1 MLNTI
6 EANLADANDYMESGE
21 KKLIL
26 AKKWHQQTRYKMA
39 CIVVVLLIVGGILIV
54 VYV

>member
-6 EANLADANDYMESGE
+6 EANLEEAVEYVEKAE

-39 CIVVVLLIVGGILIV
+39 CILV
-54 VYV
+54 